1 MELTEEIR
9 TLFAG
14 SDVDSAYKL
23 ETLDKTYPAWV
34 VRFIDGFGVAIPYK
48 EKK

>member
-14 SDVDSAYKL
+14 SDVDSACKL
-23 ETLDKTYPAWV
+23 EKLNKAYPAPSSA
-34 VRFIDGFGVAIPYK
+34 RTLYPADP
-48 EKK
+48 